1 MLEAYAVKW
10 LPPNGTT
17 QHSIDHKYVVVEANS
32 QQWIGYELG
41 PTAGTELGVVK
52 TAEEAR
58 QLCEDH
64 ETMLQSMRRRA

>member
-1 MLEAYAVKW
+1 MKW
-10 LPPNGTT
+10 LNSNGTA
-17 QHSIDHKYVVVEANS
+17 QHSSDRKYVVVEANS
-32 QQWIGYELG
+32 QQWVGYELG
-41 PTAGTELGVVK
+41 PTAGTELGVGK